1 MFKKKITIITTI
13 ISVILTITSCG
24 NTTSSKEHTNTTIS
38 YSDSS
43 VAEEI
48 NTSSDVSSTEEV
60 DSTEDSSDVDSTDES
75 SETDSSEDES
85 SKAVTTTKTILKETA
100 KATTTK
106 VYKETAKAT
115 TTTKQTTTQP
125 AVTTKP
131 YVAPTTQK
139 PVVTTK
145 TTTKQTTKATTKA
158 TTKIT
163 TSKIVKPSNLTRYE
177 DALWEVMVNKNYSK
191 TNTKYLEIIRQEAIK
206 YAQNGWIKQY
216 YDAVGGFE
224 VNSKMYPFVKNGKP
238 YYVYEKGIVNALVEF
253 DDMNPMGGC
262 DTSSTE
268 AAMSEVKAEIHCLDV
283 MIAHQLANACRHG
296 EPDIQWNLTYGLITE
311 DGFTSIEWYCITG
324 FASTWK

>member
-1 MFKKKITIITTI
+1 MKNVVKLIL
-13 ISVILTITSCG
+13 ISALALVVVSCG
-24 NTTSSKEHTNTTIS
+24 NVN
-38 YSDSS
+38 
-43 VAEEI
+43 
-48 NTSSDVSSTEEV
+48 
-60 DSTEDSSDVDSTDES
+60 DSSDTEKETSSVSSISETDSSNESSETESFEVES

-85 SKAVTTTKTILKETA
+85 SKAVTTTKETA
-100 KATTTK
+100 KT
-106 VYKETAKAT
+106 T

-131 YVAPTTQK
+131 YVAPTTTTQK

-238 YYVYEKGIVNALVEF
+238 YYVYEKGIVNAAVEF
-253 DDMNPMGGC
+253 DDADIMYGKTYYSN
-262 DTSSTE
+262 TSE
-268 AAMSEVKAEIHCLDV
+268 ALYNIKAQINGTDRL
-283 MIAHQLANACRHG
+283 IARILANACRHG
-296 EPDIQWNLTYGLITE
+296 EPDIQWNLTYGISS
-311 DGFTSIEWYCITG
+311 DNSIEWYCITG

>member
-1 MFKKKITIITTI
+1 MSKKILAF
-13 ISVILTITSCG
+13 ILAACMTLSMTACG
-24 NTTSSKEHTNTTIS
+24 G
-38 YSDSS
+38 SDSS
-43 VAEEI
+43 DAETQSSSFSESESSESDD
-48 NTSSDVSSTEEV
+48 TSSDESSNESSETESFEV
-60 DSTEDSSDVDSTDES
+60 DS

-85 SKAVTTTKTILKETA
+85 SKETKKTTKKETDDSSKVTTTKTTA
-100 KATTTK
+100 KA
-106 VYKETAKAT
+106 VE
-115 TTTKQTTTQP
+115 TTTQKP
-125 AVTTKP
+125 VVTTKP

-206 YAQNGWIKQY
+206 YAQNGYIKQY
-216 YDAVGGFE
+216 YSALGKFE

-238 YYVYEKGIVNALVEF
+238 YYVYEKGIVNAAVEF

-268 AAMSEVKAEIHCLDV
+268 AAMSEVKSAIRSLDV

-311 DGFTSIEWYCITG
+311 AGFTSIEWYCITG
-324 FASTWK
+324 FACEWK

>member
-1 MFKKKITIITTI
+1 MSKKILAF
-13 ISVILTITSCG
+13 ILAACMTLSMTACG
-24 NTTSSKEHTNTTIS
+24 G
-38 YSDSS
+38 SDSS
-43 VAEEI
+43 DAE
-48 NTSSDVSSTEEV
+48 TQSSSFSET
-60 DSTEDSSDVDSTDES
+60 DSSENNS
-75 SETDSSEDES
+75 SETDSSKDES
-85 SKAVTTTKTILKETA
+85 SETNSSKDESSEVEKVTTKTPKKVEDSSSEDDNSSKVTTTKKTETP
-100 KATTTK
+100 KT
-106 VYKETAKAT
+106 T
-115 TTTKQTTTQP
+115 TTTKTTQTP
-125 AVTTKP
+125 V
-131 YVAPTTQK
+131 TQK

-224 VNSKMYPFVKNGKP
+224 VNSKMYPFIKNGKP
-238 YYVYEKGIVNALVEF
+238 YYVYEKGIVNSNVEF

-268 AAMSEVKAEIHCLDV
+268 AAMSEVKSAIRSLDV

-324 FASTWK
+324 FASEWK

>member
-1 MFKKKITIITTI
+1 MSKKILAF
-13 ISVILTITSCG
+13 ILAACMTLSMTACG
-24 NTTSSKEHTNTTIS
+24 G
-38 YSDSS
+38 SDSS
-43 VAEEI
+43 DAETQSSSFSESESSESDD
-48 NTSSDVSSTEEV
+48 TSSDESSN
-60 DSTEDSSDVDSTDES
+60 ES
-75 SETDSSEDES
+75 SEVDSEDES
-85 SKAVTTTKTILKETA
+85 SKAVTTTKTIYKETA

-106 VYKETAKAT
+106 TVYKETAKAT

-131 YVAPTTQK
+131 YVAPTTTTQK

-206 YAQNGWIKQY
+206 YAQNGYIKQY
-216 YDAVGGFE
+216 YSALGKFE

-238 YYVYEKGIVNALVEF
+238 YYVYEKGIVNAAVEF

-268 AAMSEVKAEIHCLDV
+268 AAMSEVKSAIRSLDV

-311 DGFTSIEWYCITG
+311 AGFTSIEWYCITG
-324 FASTWK
+324 FACEWK